1 MTFSRPETD
10 APWRDRALDRTL
22 AGARARSVERLER
35 LVATARDLADERG
48 SAAFTVQDVCARSG
62 ISLKGFYGCFA
73 GKDDLLVALL
83 EEDSRI
89 GADILHEV
97 VERHDAPADRLRGY
111 VVGVFELLTLPGA
124 TGYARMLVQ
133 EHRRLSEQRP
143 DELRTA
149 LAPLVDLLAHELERA
164 VSAGVV
170 MSADTRRDA
179 QTVFVLV
186 LEGVH
191 DVVLGRAEPL
201 EQAEYLWRFCWNGLR
216 TNGSNRETP

>member
-1 MTFSRPETD
+1 MFSRPETD

-22 AGARARSVERLER
+22 AAARARSVERLER
-35 LVATARDLADERG
+35 LVATARELADETG
-48 SAAFTVQDVCARSG
+48 SAAFTVQEVCARSG

-73 GKDDLLVALL
+73 GKDDLVVALL

-89 GADILHEV
+89 GAEILGETV
-97 VERHDAPADRLRGY
+97 DRHAEPADRLRAY

-124 TGYARMLVQ
+124 AGYARMLVQ

-149 LAPLVDLLAHELERA
+149 LAPLVDLLAHELEQAAR
-164 VSAGVV
+164 AGVIT
-170 MSADTRRDA
+170 SGDTARDA
-179 QTVFVLV
+179 ETVFVLV

-191 DVVLGRAEPL
+191 DVTLGRAEPL
-201 EQAEYLWRFCWNGLR
+201 EQAQYIWRFCRNGLR
-216 TNGSNRETP
+216 ANGSDQETP